1 MRSAILLLLFI
12 LAVTFAA
19 PQHTGLV
26 IHLENGELCLNS
38 IQCDSKCCHRRNSL
52 THARCA
58 PKAAESQE
66 CSPYHLNGVYYKC
79 TCERG
84 LTCEVGRSIV
94 GSITNSN
101 FGICVD
107 PNDNVQ

>member
-19 PQHTGLV
+19 PQDKGLLTN
-26 IHLENGELCLNS
+26 LENGELCLNS
-38 IQCDSKCCHRRNSL
+38 VQCKSKCCHRRDGLSL
-52 THARCA
+52 ARCA

-66 CSPYHLNGVYYKC
+66 CSPYNLIGVYYKC
-79 TCERG
+79 TCESG
-84 LTCEVGRSIV
+84 LTCEVDRSIV
-94 GSITNSN
+94 GSITNSD

-107 PNDNVQ
+107 PNDNVL